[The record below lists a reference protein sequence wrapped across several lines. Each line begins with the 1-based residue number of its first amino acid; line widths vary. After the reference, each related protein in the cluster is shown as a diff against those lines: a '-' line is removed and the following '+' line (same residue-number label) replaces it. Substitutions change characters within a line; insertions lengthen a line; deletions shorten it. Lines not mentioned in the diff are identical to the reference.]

1 MERRLSYLS
10 LKNMILISNW
20 CRKLIKLKQSGPL
33 SEASLK
39 IKGGVSE
46 AAVSEAAVS
55 EAAVSEA
62 AVSEAAV
69 SEASLK
75 IKGGDTRS
83 NIGEPWFPYYH

>member
-1 MERRLSYLS
+1 MSPVFTAHHQVSEFHKLYCLTSNFNVSYLS

-46 AAVSEAAVS
+46 AAVSEAAGKQSV
-55 EAAVSEA
+55 A
-62 AVSEAAV
+62 
-69 SEASLK
+69 
-75 IKGGDTRS
+75 
-83 NIGEPWFPYYH
+83 